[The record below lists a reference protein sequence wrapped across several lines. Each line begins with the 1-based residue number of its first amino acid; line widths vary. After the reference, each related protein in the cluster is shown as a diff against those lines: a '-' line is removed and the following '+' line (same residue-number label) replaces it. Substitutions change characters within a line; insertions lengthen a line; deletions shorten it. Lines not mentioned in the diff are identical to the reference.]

1 MEILKYAFV
10 LKLSLRRVSEAEKL
24 ENLINELYINTVNV
38 ETVIQPILKLL
49 LELKNFQT
57 DTGTELVLAFIVN
70 YSIDY
75 QFIEILKIY

>member
-10 LKLSLRRVSEAEKL
+10 LKLSLRRVSEAGKL

-57 DTGTELVLAFIVN
+57 DTGTELVLGFIVN